1 MSAIRGILVLLVILV
16 VGYLLVANQGA
27 DQKVDIKLEPF
38 AANRVDVPLVS
49 VLLSTFAGGALLGAL
64 VFVMIYIRQ
73 SVLVHSA
80 RKRIKALE
88 AEVAIL
94 RNRPI
99 EESAELLKGA
109 DRKNPEL
116 KSPFATE

>member
-1 MSAIRGILVLLVILV
+1 MSAVRGILVLLLILV
-16 VGYLLVANQGA
+16 VGYFFIANQGV
-27 DQKVDIKLEPF
+27 DQKVDIKLQPF
-38 AANRVDVPLVS
+38 MANRVDVPLVS
-49 VLLSTFAGGALLGAL
+49 VLLVTFASGALLGGL

-73 SVLVHSA
+73 SVLVHSS

-99 EESAELLKGA
+99 EESVELLKGA
-109 DRKNPEL
+109 DQKNSQIQ
-116 KSPFATE
+116 SPFSNE